1 MMRDLEPLC
10 GLLSE
15 SDPVAS
21 VDAISY
27 VREVFI

>member
-15 SDPVAS
+15 SDPVAA
-21 VDAISY
+21 VDTIWY
-27 VREVFI
+27 VRELFI